1 MINLCVH
8 GEPPPQ
14 YIKEERRRRPTPTG
28 SRIPSLSLVWTRRGR
43 KEEGRRRK
51 GEGEEKERD
60 GSPFPLVQFGPEGEG
75 AQLAFPLFPL
85 KPIKAHCFP
94 VTTRYSEKYP
104 NHSEPFRCPNIVVQ
118 YIDLYV
124 SAISRLL
131 VMSPISSGTPNY
143 LRYIKT
149 HKLIIPIVTKR

>member
-1 MINLCVH
+1 MGCPL
-8 GEPPPQ
+8 PK

-85 KPIKAHCFP
+85 KPIKAHCFH
-94 VTTRYSEKYP
+94 VSTWYSEGYP
-104 NHSEPFRCPNIVVQ
+104 SHSDPFRSPHIAVDCV
-118 YIDLYV
+118 DLCV
-124 SAISRLL
+124 AA
-131 VMSPISSGTPNY
+131 T
-143 LRYIKT
+143 
-149 HKLIIPIVTKR
+149 